1 MVPLLVPL
9 ALPVIVSQLP
19 ELVAVQ
25 AQPLPAVTPT
35 RQVAAVVPIVR
46 DAGDS
51 AEVQGADCVTVKV
64 AVPAVSVADRD
75 DVALLADSL

>member
-35 RQVAAVVPIVR
+35 LPVAAVVPIVR

-51 AEVQGADCVTVKV
+51 A
-64 AVPAVSVADRD
+64 
-75 DVALLADSL
+75 